1 MRKGKYGLAIIN
13 RSFWPDSEILGEAK
27 LRIAE
32 EFAGSGKVCVIA
44 QSAYDVEEM
53 AGQQGRG
60 PKVKFCIA
68 KSRSDS
74 SSGLVKRILD
84 VALFAPFV
92 FWSLLTTRPKH
103 VYVSTNPP
111 VLVPFIVFIYAK
123 LFRASYTYHLQDIHP
138 EITNIVLPMNP
149 LLYRLL
155 QAIDNVTLRHASQL
169 ITLSESMAQYLVE
182 RSDTE
187 AEIVLI
193 DNPSFD
199 VSDAGSDVEK
209 IKDVVF
215 CGNAGRVQQIPIV
228 LASIKQFF
236 AEGGSLEI
244 SFAGGGIYAPEIQAL
259 ADTFPQVTYYGY
271 VKPQVASQLVA
282 EHRWALLPIED
293 EVTKYAFPSK
303 SSSYLAS
310 GCRILGICGPETS
323 VASWI
328 DSTNSG
334 LHVEARVSEVVKALH
349 AIEDEK
355 LTEYTNNRASQNVQ
369 SLSSFVTEI
378 SMHLDKA

>member
-32 EFAGSGKVCVIA
+32 KFAGSGKVCVIA
-44 QSAYDVEEM
+44 QSAYDVEEI
-53 AGQQGRG
+53 ARQQGRG
-60 PKVKFCIA
+60 QQVKFCIA

-74 SSGLVKRILD
+74 SSGLLKRILD

-92 FWSLLTTRPKH
+92 FWSLLRTRPKH

-123 LFRASYTYHLQDIHP
+123 VFRASYTYHLQDIHP
-138 EITNIVLPMNP
+138 EITHIVLPVNP

-169 ITLSESMAQYLVE
+169 ITLSDSMAQYLVE
-182 RSDTE
+182 RSNTK

-199 VSDAGSDVEK
+199 VSDGYSDIEK
-209 IKDVVF
+209 TKDIVF

-228 LASIKQFF
+228 LASIKQFL
-236 AEGGSLEI
+236 AEGGSLEF

-259 ADTFPQVTYYGY
+259 DDAFPQVKYYGY
-271 VKPQVASQLVA
+271 LKPQVASQLVA

-310 GCRILGICGPETS
+310 GCRILGICGPDTS

-355 LTEYTNNRASQNVQ
+355 LTGYKDSRTLQDVQ
-369 SLSSFVTEI
+369 SLSTFVTEV
-378 SMHLDKA
+378 STHLDHA